1 MCSSFPGRLGEGG
14 PAHRE
19 IAVPWRVGA
28 EAESS
33 AEERGRAPREAAF
46 GRGQRTRLTRARRC
60 RGLF

>member
-33 AEERGRAPREAAF
+33 AEERGGAPR
-46 GRGQRTRLTRARRC
+46 GRLRQGTAHPPHTC
-60 RGLF
+60 